1 MISSP
6 HSNFRV
12 FTGWGTKKTRRF
24 TAPKKDIPECLVTH
38 NVPPS
43 HNTLHTAG
51 FHGDLRRLC
60 GAKYSY
66 LGLLIY
72 DYPVVTCSPVKILGL
87 VVKLIHEQKKTK
99 KHSLEIKES
108 GRNHEHRASGSNRL
122 LASGQGFWFRQL
134 MSALKGLWNRF
145 LGLPGELNGLFIL
158 RTHYPSGRTW
168 ANLLWFIWHNQT
180 IGSASFRA

>member
-1 MISSP
+1 M
-6 HSNFRV
+6 
-12 FTGWGTKKTRRF
+12 
-24 TAPKKDIPECLVTH
+24 
-38 NVPPS
+38 PPS

-66 LGLLIY
+66 LGRLIY

-168 ANLLWFIWHNQT
+168 ANLFGGSFGITRPSVVRRSGRNSSRRMHN
-180 IGSASFRA
+180 ASCARHITRRRFVQVRPDG